1 MFSIIPYS
9 ELALNKGLCNEQIPS
24 FRDQGDCEAPRDKDV
39 LSIQCPGQQV
49 AGQAPTYKISIAVYI
64 LFHLNI
70 LRCCQRLPKFLM
82 LCYLLKL
89 RFWARYF
96 FSTIYPKCT
105 FLPITKETFSLKS
118 ENLIKDVI
126 QSKQNHTPLCS
137 LPQSAASRPADRTV
151 CAWSHGTRNMP
162 GGGLE
167 RLVVHIRDQPFSETN
182 F

>member
-1 MFSIIPYS
+1 MSKSPVS
-9 ELALNKGLCNEQIPS
+9 EIRETVKLQEIRMSYPS
-24 FRDQGDCEAPRDKDV
+24 SVPANRWQGRHPHTRY
-39 LSIQCPGQQV
+39 LLQ
-49 AGQAPTYKISIAVYI
+49 YI
-64 LFHLNI
+64 YFFHLNI
-70 LRCCQRLPKFLM
+70 LRCCQRLPKILM